1 MTWLTW
7 LMLAGLIAAVVG
19 AYKSER
25 ENWKLR
31 VKLAELT
38 AQLANPDLRARNE
51 ADRADYWKLECEH
64 IRADNTLL
72 RAEISALLKPKPP
85 EEWDGTEPM
94 SVRAADRV
102 AAEASRPRRP
112 SEIPTDMEPAYIDGV
127 PAVQRLSDTENNEE

>member
-31 VKLAELT
+31 VKIAELT

-51 ADRADYWKLECEH
+51 ADRADYWKSEAEYLRGALKELGA
-64 IRADNTLL
+64 RYDTL
-72 RAEISALLKPKPP
+72 ATPKPP
-85 EEWDGTEPM
+85 EDWDGTDPM
-94 SVRAADRV
+94 TISAADRV
-102 AAEASRPRRP
+102 VVESRARQ
-112 SEIPTDMEPAYIDGV
+112 IPPTFEPIHIDGV
-127 PAVQRLSDTENNEE
+127 PAVQRLNDTESNEE